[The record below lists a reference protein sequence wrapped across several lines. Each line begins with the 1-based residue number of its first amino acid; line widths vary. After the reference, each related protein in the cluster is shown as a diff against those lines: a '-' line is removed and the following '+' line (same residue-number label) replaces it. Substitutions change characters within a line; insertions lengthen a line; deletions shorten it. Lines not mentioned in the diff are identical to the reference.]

1 MKRDDLPG
9 LVDEFGRTSDDG
21 FYLGDL
27 MDYLAASLG
36 RVDENEVYGLAASC
50 RYLFES
56 FEKPGVSLFFPRRMF
71 FQGAEFRITPT
82 PVEVEGGFL
91 FPGHRF
97 MPFLSRDVF
106 PADVWLVLPDG
117 SAPHV
122 REIKLAKARAMD
134 ALCFFGKTQAQ
145 EYLEADN
152 PANKNRSDSVLVAT
166 FDLRDYFAE
175 CGFRNGDSLM
185 VRVLDWMQGVYSIS
199 HAPASQPLELS
210 DVRNWTVAM
219 RDAYKQ
225 MQDELGVEGDCYEQF
240 SVMMLLGKEV
250 GSYPLMKHPPLSLAA
265 FFNAQQDIVVK
276 TLADRAVFCNEG
288 DEPMDN
294 LFASLFGDP
303 EDEPGELDDF
313 FKQLGLSISEDEAE
327 AYMRDALY
335 RGKSSPDE
343 VLARICAGRA
353 LYFKSADEQDD
364 FHELWQELWEDI
376 ELFYDREQDAYAAAR
391 ARLLELNDRCFAAM
405 RGLDKQGAFEKV
417 VQHPAF
423 KDFNM
428 LTASLS
434 SLLVR
439 LNGMPDDSETSPE
452 KLSKTVDGLV
462 PVLED
467 ILLRLR
473 EG

>member
-9 LVDEFGRTSDDG
+9 LVDEFGRTSDSG
-21 FYLGDL
+21 FYLGEL
-27 MDYLAASLG
+27 MDYLAESLG

-50 RYLFES
+50 RFLFEV
-56 FEKPGVSLFFPRRMF
+56 FEKPGVSKFLPRRMF

-82 PVEVEGGFL
+82 TEEVEGGFL

-97 MPFLSRDVF
+97 MPFVSRDVF
-106 PADVWLVLPDG
+106 PGDVWLVLPDG

-122 REIKLAKARAMD
+122 REIELSMQRAID

-145 EYLEADN
+145 EYLVADN
-152 PANKNRSDSVLVAT
+152 PANEDRTDSVLVAT
-166 FDLRDYFAE
+166 FDLRDYFAG

-199 HAPASQPLELS
+199 HMPANQSVDLP
-210 DVRNWTVAM
+210 DVRNWSVAM
-219 RDAYKQ
+219 RDAYDQ
-225 MQDELGVEGDCYEQF
+225 MQDELGIEGDCYEQF

-250 GSYPLMKHPPLSLAA
+250 GAYPLMKAPPLSLAA
-265 FFNAQQDIVVK
+265 FFNTQKDIVVK
-276 TLADRAVFCNEG
+276 PLADRAVFCSEG
-288 DEPMDN
+288 DDPMAKM
-294 LFASLFGDP
+294 FASIFDDQ
-303 EDEPGELDDF
+303 EDEPGDLDRF
-313 FKQLGLSISEDEAE
+313 FKELGLSISEDEAE
-327 AYMRDALY
+327 SYMLDALS

-343 VLARICAGRA
+343 VLARISAGRA
-353 LYFKSADEQDD
+353 LYFKSADDQDI
-364 FHELWQELWEDI
+364 FHDLWQELWEDI
-376 ELFYDREQDAYAAAR
+376 GLFYDRELDTYAEVR
-391 ARLLELNDRCFAAM
+391 SRLLELNDRCFAVI
-405 RGLDKQGAFEKV
+405 RGLDKQGSFAKV

-434 SLLVR
+434 SLLIL
-439 LNGMPDDSETSPE
+439 LNGPQDTIEKSPAE
-452 KLSKTVDGLV
+452 LAATVDALV

-467 ILLRLR
+467 VLQRLR